1 MQPNQIDPATLQRLP
16 ESQRNALYTER
27 TFIPTEPTPDQ
38 RANASQ
44 ATGVNPSASVTTP
57 AQTGTTTGTDGA
69 YYPRYTPAEQSAVD
83 YQNTFTKPRT
93 VDEIAQEKAKQS
105 QAQIDALNNYY
116 NSLLQEQNVV
126 NEKRNRSTS
135 AVSTLTG
142 LAGSTEADVAQ
153 NATSVVNQRENKAI
167 ENQRS
172 VAIDS
177 VFSKINEDA
186 QKQANEERTNARL
199 DAETILANRKTR
211 QEEAVKSL
219 TTLAKSGVTAEGLK
233 ASDPTSY
240 DYLAKQMGGEE
251 LLKASITLNR
261 PAESVIDKKIEGGK
275 YVIAYQNPITGK
287 VRIESVDLGIP
298 EGFTKSFDL
307 GNRLMVV
314 PENFDP
320 TKDTPL
326 FYNKGPTP
334 KAQSEGVGGGAGAG
348 AYGSDLEAL
357 IGRVPLII
365 PSENGKVAFSQ
376 AIQRARNDGDKI
388 QTIATAVLRNS
399 PSPIREDFS
408 NQAIAVKN
416 IDKAIATI
424 DKGAQTGVLEAG
436 GQYVFN
442 LAGKDYDPKLAEIS
456 SYLTSA
462 VQPYRNSVTGAAWG
476 QQEEAE
482 YASLFGSTKYSPTE
496 LKARLVRLKEIMKDK
511 SATAL
516 NAQIN
521 PIDTGYQPFNQPG
534 TKDIQSQKQELLDQG
549 YSEEQV
555 IQLMNS

>member
-1 MQPNQIDPATLQRLP
+1 MPPLDPTKWQGMTQAQKDAYNTP
-16 ESQRNALYTER
+16 APVA
-27 TFIPTEPTPDQ
+27 PTEVVKPTPTT
-38 RANASQ
+38 A
-44 ATGVNPSASVTTP
+44 TTP
-57 AQTGTTTGTDGA
+57 ATTTPTPTTATTPTQTGTTTTGTDSG
-69 YYPRYTPAEQSAVD
+69 YYPRYTPAEQSASD

-105 QAQIDALNNYY
+105 QSQIDALNNYY

-153 NATSVVNQRENKAI
+153 QTTSAVNQRENKAI
-167 ENQRS
+167 ENQRA
-172 VAIDS
+172 VAITS
-177 VFSKINEDA
+177 VLSKINEDA
-186 QKQANEERTNARL
+186 QKQANEEKANARL

-211 QEEAVKSL
+211 QEEAVKNL
-219 TTLAKSGVTAEGLK
+219 TTLAKSGITAEGLK

-240 DYLAKQMGGEE
+240 DYFVKQLGGEE

-261 PAESVIDKKIEGGK
+261 PTESVVDKKIENGK
-275 YVIAYQNPITGK
+275 YVIAYQNPITNK
-287 VRIESVDLGIP
+287 IRIESVDLGIP
-298 EGFTKSFDL
+298 DGYTKSFDL

-334 KAQSEGVGGGAGAG
+334 KAMSEASGAGAG
-348 AYGSDLEAL
+348 AYGSDLDAL

-399 PSPIREDFS
+399 PSPVREDFS

-416 IDKAIATI
+416 IDKAIASI
-424 DKGAQTGVLEAG
+424 DRGAQTGVLQAG

-442 LAGKDYDPKLAEIS
+442 LAGKDYDPKLSEIS
-456 SYLTSA
+456 SYITSA
-462 VQPYRNSVTGAAWG
+462 VQPYRNSITGAAWG

-482 YASLFGSTKYSPTE
+482 YQSLFGSTKYSPEE

-516 NAQIN
+516 NSQIN
-521 PIDTGYQPFNQPG
+521 PIDTGYQPFSQTG
-534 TKDIQSQKQELLDQG
+534 GKDIQAQKQELLDQG
-549 YSEEQV
+549 YTEEQV